1 MLKSLISKFIYSFLS
16 PEKKRGG
23 NRVLRELLKLPI
35 LFDLSSFFVQLRYV
49 IRIKN
54 VNSLEKTSEY
64 IKDVIK
70 YNYSV
75 TSNKLITK
83 SRRAEFYYQISS
95 LILNELKNKS
105 LLIVGPRNVQELYMA
120 WLYGFNWQKISA
132 IDLYSAHPKIKI
144 MDMHN
149 LDYKNET
156 FDCVV
161 MAYTISYADDVEKV
175 ISEVSR
181 VLKPNGIFSFGH
193 SYLYEPGKRGVI
205 QGNTE
210 DTYSTKKGWKSS
222 NVSGENIYKMLK
234 NSGMNI
240 SFYQPLDKTNSLG
253 QKQTSHHICAQKI
266 DPNETDKD
274 RCLF

>member
-16 PEKKRGG
+16 PERKRGG
-23 NRVLRELLKLPI
+23 NRVFREILKLPI
-35 LFDLSSFFVQLRYV
+35 IFDLSSFFIQLRYLR
-49 IRIKN
+49 RIKN
-54 VNSLEKTSEY
+54 VNELEKTSDY
-64 IKDVIK
+64 IKDVLK

-95 LILNELKNKS
+95 IILNELKNKS
-105 LLIVGPRNVQELYMA
+105 VLIVGPRNVQELYMA
-120 WLYGFNWQKISA
+120 WLYGFSWKKISA

-149 LDYKNET
+149 LDYKNEM
-156 FDCVV
+156 FDCVI

-193 SYLYEPGKRGVI
+193 SHLHKPAEKGLI
-205 QGNTE
+205 QGTTNYKYAT
-210 DTYSTKKGWKSS
+210 DKGWKGS
-222 NVSGENIYKMLK
+222 NVNGENLYKMLK

-240 SFYQPLDKTNSLG
+240 SFYQPIDKINSHG
-253 QKQTSHHICAQKI
+253 IKQTSHHFCAQKI
-266 DPNETDKD
+266 NLNQINEDH
-274 RCLF
+274 CIL